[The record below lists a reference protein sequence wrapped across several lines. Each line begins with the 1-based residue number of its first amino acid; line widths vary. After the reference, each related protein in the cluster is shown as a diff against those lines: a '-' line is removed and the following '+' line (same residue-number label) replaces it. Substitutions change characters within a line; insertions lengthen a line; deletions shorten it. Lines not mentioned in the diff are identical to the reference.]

1 MLTVKTKIIFFLSPD
16 VTGAERVSVTM
27 AKHKDQE
34 KYEVVFAI
42 LGNTFGDIIS
52 YIPHSCQCHLVPL
65 LRLDDYLK
73 QERPD
78 EVFCSLIHLNGEVL
92 TAAKKIGHIR
102 VVLRNNYNLS
112 DISED
117 LLNIAKETYPHA
129 DMVIAQTEQMKQELI
144 AVCHVSEDKVDVI
157 DNPIDTEYIDEHVR
171 LVSSPYPEDGK
182 IHFCWVGRYE
192 KIKGVDLMLEAFLQV
207 YQNHPNT
214 SLYLIGKVNRESEY
228 YQYLYRY
235 VSNCNLLEAVHFNGF
250 DKNPYPWIKHADS
263 FLIPSRSEAN
273 SNVLKEATY
282 LGTPTIYTSDVS
294 EMATKMINIIE
305 SANGRKKI
313 LCTSIQLCG

>member
-1 MLTVKTKIIFFLSPD
+1 MKTKIIFFLSPD

-34 KYEVVFAI
+34 KYEIVFAI

-52 YIPHSCQCHLVPL
+52 YIPHSYQCHLVPL

-73 QERPD
+73 QEQPD

-92 TAAKKIGHIR
+92 TAAKKIGNIR

-157 DNPIDTEYIDEHVR
+157 DNPTDTEYIDEHVR
-171 LVSSPYPEDGK
+171 LAPSPYPEDGK

-207 YQNHPNT
+207 CQNHPNT
-214 SLYLIGKVNRESEY
+214 ALYLIGKVNQESEY
-228 YQYLYRY
+228 YQYLYKY
-235 VSNCNLLEAVHFNGF
+235 VRNSNLLEAVHFNGF

-282 LGTPTIYTSDVS
+282 LGTPTINTSDVS
-294 EMATKMINIIE
+294 EMVTQMIVIIE
-305 SANGRKKI
+305 NSNG
-313 LCTSIQLCG
+313 

>member
-1 MLTVKTKIIFFLSPD
+1 MKTKIIFFLSPD
-16 VTGAERVSVTM
+16 VTGAERVSVAM

-52 YIPHSCQCHLVPL
+52 YIPHSYQCHLVPL

-117 LLNIAKETYPHA
+117 LLNIAKETYPNA
-129 DMVIAQTEQMKQELI
+129 DLVIAQTEQMK
-144 AVCHVSEDKVDVI
+144 
-157 DNPIDTEYIDEHVR
+157 
-171 LVSSPYPEDGK
+171 
-182 IHFCWVGRYE
+182 
-192 KIKGVDLMLEAFLQV
+192 
-207 YQNHPNT
+207 
-214 SLYLIGKVNRESEY
+214 
-228 YQYLYRY
+228 
-235 VSNCNLLEAVHFNGF
+235 
-250 DKNPYPWIKHADS
+250 
-263 FLIPSRSEAN
+263 
-273 SNVLKEATY
+273 
-282 LGTPTIYTSDVS
+282 
-294 EMATKMINIIE
+294 
-305 SANGRKKI
+305 
-313 LCTSIQLCG
+313 